1 LNATRLTALFLA
13 IAPAVLAQSLNGLW
27 DATVQV
33 NGLDIPFR
41 MEFSS
46 RGTGASGTAAT
57 GTAASGTFFNG
68 EERLASTAGRF
79 ENGALNLSFDY
90 YAAKLEASLQDGV
103 LQGTYTRAGRPYP
116 FRAKRFAPSPLTE
129 GDVPAIA
136 GLWEVG
142 VKSAKGESAWRL
154 IVRQSGPEAT
164 AAILRV
170 DGDTGTLAGT
180 YHDGKFVLSHFS
192 GARPL
197 LLEVIPRED
206 GTLKVVQ
213 NGKDEMTAVRSA
225 DARAKGLPQP
235 TDPSRHTSFKDPT
248 EPLRFSA
255 PDLDG
260 HIVSNTD
267 RRFRNKVVIVAI
279 GGSWC
284 PNCHDEAPFLMELY
298 RQYHSRGLE
307 IVALSFE
314 EAEQL
319 NDPTRLR
326 AFIRR
331 YGIAY
336 PVLLAGQQSD
346 LNDKLPQAVNLN
358 AWPTTFFL
366 GRDGRV
372 RSVHAGFAGAA
383 SGQFHQQLKEE
394 VNGLVERLLAENTVN
409 TVTQAKK

>member
-1 LNATRLTALFLA
+1 MTALFLA
-13 IAPAVLAQSLNGLW
+13 IAPAMLAQSLNGLW

-46 RGTGASGTAAT
+46 QATAAT
-57 GTAASGTFFNG
+57 GTFFNG
-68 EERLASTAGRF
+68 EERLSSTSGRF
-79 ENGALNLSFDY
+79 EDGALNLSFDY
-90 YAAKLEASLQDGV
+90 YAAKLEASLKDGV
-103 LQGTYTRAGRPYP
+103 LQGTYTRADRPYP
-116 FRAKRFAPSPLTE
+116 FQARRFVPSPLTE
-129 GDVPAIA
+129 ADVPAIA

-142 VKSAKGESAWRL
+142 VKSTKGESAWRL
-154 IVRQSGPEAT
+154 IVRQSGPEVT

-197 LLEVIPRED
+197 LLEVTPQPD

-235 TDPSRHTSFKDPT
+235 TDPSRHTSVKDPT

-260 HIVSNTD
+260 HMVSNTD
-267 RRFRNKVVIVAI
+267 ARFRNKVVIVAI

-284 PNCHDEAPFLMELY
+284 PNCHDEAPFLVELY

-319 NDPTRLR
+319 NNPTRLR
-326 AFIRR
+326 AFIKR
-331 YGIAY
+331 YGIQY

-346 LNDKLPQAVNLN
+346 LNAKLPQAVNLN

-383 SGQFHQQLKEE
+383 SGEFHRQLKEE
-394 VNGLVERLLAENTVN
+394 VNGLVERLLAENTV
-409 TVTQAKK
+409 TQAKK

>member
-1 LNATRLTALFLA
+1 MRSIRLTTLLLA
-13 IAPAVLAQSLNGLW
+13 IAPATPAQSLNGLW

-33 NGLDIPFR
+33 NGREIPFR
-41 MEFSS
+41 MELSNQ
-46 RGTGASGTAAT
+46 GAIAT
-57 GTAASGTFFNG
+57 GTFFNG
-68 EERLASTAGRF
+68 DEKLSSTSGRF
-79 ENGALNLSFDY
+79 ENGTLTLAFDY
-90 YAAKLEASLQDGV
+90 YAAKLEASLKDGT
-103 LQGTYTRAGRPYP
+103 LQGTYTRPKLPYP
-116 FRAKRFAPSPLTE
+116 FRAKRFEPSPLTE
-129 GDVPAIA
+129 ADVPAIA

-142 VKSAKGESAWRL
+142 VKSSKGESAWQF
-154 IVRQSGPEAT
+154 IVRQSGPEVT

-180 YHDGKFVLSHFS
+180 YRDGKFVLSHFS

-197 LLEVIPRED
+197 LLEVAPQKD
-206 GTLKVVQ
+206 GTLRVVQ
-213 NGKDEMTAVRSA
+213 NGKDELTAVRSA

-235 TDPSRHTSFKDPT
+235 TDPSRHTSMKDPT

-255 PDLDG
+255 PDLEG
-260 HIVSNTD
+260 HVVSNTD
-267 RRFRNKVVIVAI
+267 PRFRNKVVIVAI

-284 PNCHDEAPFLMELY
+284 PNCHDEAPFLVELY

-314 EAEQL
+314 DGEQWE
-319 NDPTRLR
+319 NPTRLR
-326 AFIRR
+326 AFIKR
-331 YGIAY
+331 YGIEY

-346 LNDKLPQAVNLN
+346 LNAKLPQAVNLN

-383 SGQFHQQLKEE
+383 SGEFHRELKEE
-394 VNGLVERLLAENTVN
+394 VKRLIEQLLAEGV
-409 TVTQAKK
+409 

>member
-1 LNATRLTALFLA
+1 MRATRLTALFLA

-41 MEFSS
+41 MEISTQ
-46 RGTGASGTAAT
+46 GTATAGQGTAAT
-57 GTAASGTFFNG
+57 GTFFNG
-68 EERLASTAGRF
+68 EERLSSTAGGF
-79 ENGALNLSFDY
+79 ENGALTLSFDY
-90 YAAKLEASLQDGV
+90 YAAKLEASLMGGV
-103 LQGTYTRAGRPYP
+103 LQGTYTRAGRTYP
-116 FRAKRFAPSPLTE
+116 FQAKRFVPSPLTE
-129 GDVPAIA
+129 ADVPAIA

-142 VKSAKGESAWRL
+142 VQSAKGESAWRL

-197 LLEVIPRED
+197 LLEVTPRKD

-213 NGKDEMTAVRSA
+213 NGTEEMTAVRSA
-225 DARAKGLPQP
+225 DARAKGLPRP
-235 TDPSRHTSFKDPT
+235 TDPSRHTSVKDPT

-255 PDLDG
+255 PDLEG

-267 RRFRNKVVIVAI
+267 ARFRNKVVIVAI

-284 PNCHDEAPFLMELY
+284 PNCHDEAPFLVELY

-319 NDPTRLR
+319 SNPTRLR
-326 AFIRR
+326 AFIKR
-331 YGIAY
+331 YGIRY
-336 PVLLAGQQSD
+336 PVLLAGEQSD
-346 LNDKLPQAVNLN
+346 LNAKLPQAVNLN

-383 SGQFHQQLKEE
+383 SGEFHQQLKEE
-394 VNGLVERLLAENTVN
+394 VKGLVERLLAENTV
-409 TVTQAKK
+409 TQAK